1 MNLMPDLTSLIP
13 KNMVSLTPFNLTV
26 DNFVAQPPKEVWT
39 REIPKYVTGHIDDSP
54 SSSHSSGS
62 SLSRY
67 RSITNS
73 PPQSPALLKGYIL
86 NQKVGNGEKKEDSSV
101 LIVPSHSVLG
111 HLGIRTSL
119 SDGLLATTVTM
130 RYHHKVL
137 NVSALL
143 IIVCDYLVISFN

>member
-1 MNLMPDLTSLIP
+1 M
-13 KNMVSLTPFNLTV
+13 
-26 DNFVAQPPKEVWT
+26 
-39 REIPKYVTGHIDDSP
+39 
-54 SSSHSSGS
+54 
-62 SLSRY
+62 
-67 RSITNS
+67 
-73 PPQSPALLKGYIL
+73 
-86 NQKVGNGEKKEDSSV
+86 

-137 NVSALL
+137 NVSDLL